1 MTYLV
6 ESVTSGAEPWQWVE
20 IELDRCTLTHGVAP
34 CTATGAPCFNGIAT
48 CQDAD
53 NFAPAPYW
61 VRMCEA
67 RATIPLQFPFDEPG
81 APFFWP
87 LLNRVQHSPVKVDP
101 GKSIG
106 VRAEVRVV
114 LSDAPHHDR
123 YIDPYVDQRTY
134 DPILNGSFLQK
145 LRARFPFSLGRRLR
159 WYEGFLIAENDPEA
173 QSILRYGGLQRS
185 GHVLVYRIGNGTL
198 ERQASVETY
207 SANSNEMAEQTT
219 LAMFV
224 RRDYVIERIEGPDR
238 RGNVTIVAKDPLK
251 LADDDRA
258 QDPLPTSAILAA
270 DLAEDDDPV
279 FIDVV
284 TTDGGQFPSNGG
296 YFFIGGEGFT
306 YTALSSAIPDDTFRL
321 SGLTRTLPDGYETVR
336 KSHRAGD
343 QVQVASY
350 RKGTP
355 IEIVRD
361 LLLNRVPGFRPEWID
376 FAEWQSEY
384 QTWLGGL
391 QIRRMI
397 HEPEGVAKLIN
408 EIVEQTLTWGFWW
421 DEANA
426 KVEYRA
432 LRPVDITETVIEV
445 NDDSHLV
452 EGSVERRDDPDAL
465 INEVQVLYGQV
476 DPTKRRDEAENY
488 RRGQVDIDVDS
499 QSSSGDNVRRV
510 ERIFARWHGVENGSR
525 VQQFAK
531 RTLNSKA
538 LVPVRIEFDMALK
551 DRPELADFLD
561 MTSIWV
567 VNEFGLPRKI
577 RLRVVRATMRDDT
590 IRYEAREDFFRTK
603 FGRWA
608 PVDLEG
614 LLWADATQEQR
625 GRYMFWAAP
634 TGKHSDGSDGTAW
647 L

>member
-1 MTYLV
+1 MTYLA

-20 IELDRCTLTHGVAP
+20 IELDRCTLSHGVAP

-67 RATIPLQFPFDEPG
+67 RATIPLQFPFDEAG

-123 YIDPYVDQRTY
+123 YIDPYVDQRPY
-134 DPILNGSFLQK
+134 EPLLNGSFLQK

-198 ERQASVETY
+198 ERQGSVETY
-207 SANSNEMAEQTT
+207 SAKSNEVAEQTT

-258 QDPLPTSAILAA
+258 QDPLPSTGVLAA
-270 DLAEDDDPV
+270 DLDEEAEPAFLD
-279 FIDVV
+279 IV
-284 TTDGGQFPSNGG
+284 TTDPDQYPAGGGHV
-296 YFFIGGEGFT
+296 FIGGEGFSYSARVPAGPANT
-306 YTALSSAIPDDTFRL
+306 HRLFGLSRS
-321 SGLTRTLPDGYETVR
+321 LPDEYVTDR
-336 KSHRAGD
+336 KSHSAGD
-343 QVQVASY
+343 LVQVASY
-350 RKGTP
+350 RKGTA

-361 LLLNRVPGFRPEWID
+361 LLLERVPGFRPEWIN
-376 FAEWQSEY
+376 FADWQAEY
-384 QTWLGGL
+384 ETWLGGL
-391 QIRRMI
+391 RIRRMI
-397 HEPEGVAKLIN
+397 HEPEGVHKLLD
-408 EIVEQTLTWGFWW
+408 EIVGQTLTWSFWW
-421 DEANA
+421 DEAA
-426 KVEYRA
+426 GRVQYRA
-432 LRPVDITETVIEV
+432 LRPVDITETVIDV
-445 NDDSHLV
+445 NDDSHMV
-452 EGSVERRDDPDAL
+452 ADTVERRDDPDAL
-465 INEVQVLYGQV
+465 INEVQVLYGQR

-488 RRGQVDIDVDS
+488 RRGQVDIAVDS
-499 QSSSGDNVRRV
+499 QSETGDNVRRV
-510 ERIFARWHGVENGSR
+510 QRIFARWHGAENAAR
-525 VQQFAK
+525 VRQFAK
-531 RTLNSKA
+531 RTLTSQST
-538 LVPVRIEFDMALK
+538 VPVRIEFEMALK

-625 GRYMFWAAP
+625 GRYMFWAGP
-634 TGKHSDGSDGTAW
+634 DGKHSDGSDGTAW